1 MIFVRLLSAIAFA
14 AAVVGSADAAQTR
27 ASFTVGV
34 TVTYNCAMDMSKL
47 TAEQRKVVDD
57 YCRQKRA
64 AEQQSKTAASQS
76 GK

>member
-1 MIFVRLLSAIAFA
+1 MVCVRLLGAIAFV
-14 AAVVGSADAAQTR
+14 AAVVGSAEAAQTR
-27 ASFTVGV
+27 ASFTVSA

-64 AEQQSKTAASQS
+64 TEQQSKTAASQS